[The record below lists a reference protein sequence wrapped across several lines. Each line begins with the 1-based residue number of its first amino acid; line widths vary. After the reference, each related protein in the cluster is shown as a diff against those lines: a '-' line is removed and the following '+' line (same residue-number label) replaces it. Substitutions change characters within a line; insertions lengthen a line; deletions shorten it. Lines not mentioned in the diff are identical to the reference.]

1 VDQALFASLAAAVGP
16 GRAFWKLRSLP
27 VTVASPLT
35 PSGDEQSDAALKQRK
50 LEEDELRAHSID
62 HSYHEASMPEA
73 VVYPSTTAQVAA
85 VVALCHE
92 HRIPVTGT
100 HTHHRTRGTRRTTH
114 RTRTTAHTH
123 MVLQWRVRGR
133 DSRPERCRSWAGW

>member
-27 VTVASPLT
+27 MTVASPLT

-100 HTHHRTRGTRRTTH
+100 RTHHRTRI
-114 RTRTTAHTH
+114 TAHAHASPHTH
-123 MVLQWRVRGR
+123 THKLTLF
-133 DSRPERCRSWAGW
+133 

>member
-1 VDQALFASLAAAVGP
+1 MAGAVGADTPQYGEVDQALFASLAAAVGP

-27 VTVASPLT
+27 MTVASPLT

-50 LEEDELRAHSID
+50 LVEDELRTHSID

-100 HTHHRTRGTRRTTH
+100 HTYHRTHSTH
-114 RTRTTAHTH
+114 GHDALRTAHEPPHTH
-123 MVLQWRVRGR
+123 TLTWF
-133 DSRPERCRSWAGW
+133 